1 MQVQIETFLAKNS
14 DGEPVLKIEMIND
27 ESDSW
32 LKFKCVFIIEYDKNS
47 EMTKSVI
54 ELTSPEITPEREIN
68 IIQGILTHV
77 TMIESIN
84 KCKATEVSK
93 EEKRKEEEL
102 NKVLLHIVRQG
113 IAPYEPLSK
122 IKNSFS
128 FKKVVNKLLPCISNL
143 TKIDRKLFETLI
155 YGSTE
160 LQNDYIDYYSSNSSF
175 YTIAVTQAHSCY
187 NFYFMNTNGIVLF
200 FFTKK
205 PNFQTLDANL

>member
-1 MQVQIETFLAKNS
+1 MQVQIETFLGKNS
-14 DGEPVLKIEMIND
+14 AGEPVFKIEMINN
-27 ESDSW
+27 ECDSW
-32 LKFKCVFIIEYDKNS
+32 LNFKCVFIFEYDKNP

-68 IIQGILTHV
+68 IIQSILTHV

-84 KCKATEVSK
+84 KGKATEDLK
-93 EEKRKEEEL
+93 DEKCKEEEL

-122 IKNSFS
+122 IKNSLY
-128 FKKVVNKLLPCISNL
+128 FKKVVNKLAPYISNL

-160 LQNDYIDYYSSNSSF
+160 LQNDYIDYYSSNASF
-175 YTIAVTQAHSCY
+175 YTITVTKAHSCY
-187 NFYFMNTNGIVLF
+187 NFYIMNTNGIVLF
-200 FFTKK
+200 FFTKL
-205 PNFQTLDANL
+205 PNFQTLDENI